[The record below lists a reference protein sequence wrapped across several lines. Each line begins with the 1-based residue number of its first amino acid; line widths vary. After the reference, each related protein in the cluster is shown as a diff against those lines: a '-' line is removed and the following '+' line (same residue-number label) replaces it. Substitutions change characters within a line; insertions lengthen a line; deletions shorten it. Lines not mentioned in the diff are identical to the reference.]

1 MRLQSSVVVHQIPDG
16 GVAQLPITK
25 AAIKGVSISGTDMVL
40 TLADGS
46 QHLLRDFALKV
57 ALQPQLQLNLGGQV
71 LSGKDLMKLVGKV
84 DLSEAT
90 ARVVQSPG
98 SSDDAPAPAPDAK
111 KKASATDA
119 EAADP
124 KAASPDPADATPK
137 PSQPPAPEG
146 IAKAELTSPGGKD
159 ADFRNETPTTLAPPP
174 MVQGS
179 PSAPSGNNNPPP
191 PPPPPPDTIGIKAVW
206 TNVAGQT
213 TSQADGKAVITGA
226 GGSPRSGTDPTP
238 SIQGEREQIL
248 GTTADDRIIGD
259 GASALGQGWARVI
272 TINLSG
278 RLDLTVKSVEIT
290 GLPDNFTVTG
300 ATPSAGGWRL
310 DLPADLA
317 ANGNRLQVTVQ
328 YPIAA
333 DGSPFSPST
342 FDITLKATG
351 TMDGKDIE
359 GSRIIPATLRDVQEP
374 GDMAYSAGGK
384 EGVVFP
390 AFGLGDEI
398 LAGGGNDE
406 VLAGFGHDIVWGQ
419 AGDDT
424 LKGEAGNDTLIG
436 GAGADALDGGS
447 GRDAASYL
455 NSAEGVHIDLAQALA
470 EGGDAQGDKL
480 VDVENLIGSTQQDE
494 LRGDANANRL
504 EGGDGDD
511 TVEGRAG
518 ADTLVGG
525 EGFDTAEYVSST
537 TGVNINLAAST
548 GSGGDA
554 EGDSLVEIEA
564 VVGSE
569 FNDKLVGDAVANQ
582 LSGQGGNDTL
592 DGGAGADTLKG
603 GAGSDTASYA
613 ASTVA
618 VNVSLA
624 TGQGAGGDAD
634 GDRLEDIENL
644 IGSKHAD
651 ELSGNDEAN
660 QLDGGAG
667 DDWLEGNGGA
677 DTLIGGSGTDTAS
690 YLEATAA
697 VVANLG
703 DPSRNTG
710 DAQGDSYTSI
720 ENLEGSE
727 YDDILIGD
735 AGNNILMGVPGN
747 DQLFGA
753 DGADTLVGGA
763 GRDTLDGGAGVDTA
777 SYSGSNE
784 AVTVDLSAGL
794 GAGGDADGDQFSTI
808 ENVVGSRYGDRLI
821 GNAEANLLNGGR
833 GADTLTGGAGADT
846 LMGGDGSDM
855 ADYSTSTTGVVINLS
870 TGQTEGGDAAGDVF
884 EFIENLSGSQGHDA
898 LTGDSSANT
907 LLGNEGDDS
916 LVGAGGN
923 DRLDGGEGDDALDG
937 GTGADTLTGGAGVD
951 TVSYA
956 ASAAAVQVNLSTGV
970 GKGGD
975 AEGDRLQGIENLLG
989 TDANDNFTG
998 NADANRL
1005 DGGKGDDTLEG
1016 GQGADTL
1023 VGGVGRDTAS
1033 YAGAQASVTAHLK
1046 QAQLNSGEA
1055 SGDSYS
1061 EIENLLGSQYADTL
1075 SGNDDDNLLSG
1086 AAGDDR
1092 LAGGLGAD
1100 TLAGGEGGDT
1110 ASYASST
1117 QAVTVDLQDNTGSG
1131 GEAEGDSYD
1140 SIEHLEGSVGS
1151 DKLAGDSN
1159 ANRLSGGEGNDT
1171 LEGRAGADTLDGGSG
1186 EDTASYASAASGVV
1200 ANLTQASLNSG
1211 DAAGDQYTSIE
1222 HLRGSQFAD
1231 SLTGDTNANMLDGGL
1246 GDDVLEG
1253 GQGAD
1258 TLVGGAGNDTA
1269 SYSLAQS
1276 AVLADLANA
1285 ASNSGDAAGDVYTDI
1300 ENLSGSAHDDQ
1311 LRGNEQANRLRGD
1324 AGNDTLVGGLGADT
1338 LEGGSGNDT
1347 VSYASSAAGVS
1358 VDLAAGSALGGE
1370 AQGDQLTGIENL
1382 LGSNQQDSLVGNAV
1396 ANRLEGGDGHDSLD
1410 GGLGAD
1416 TLLGGQGDD
1425 LYSVDNELDSV
1436 QELAGAGTDTVKA
1449 SISYAL
1455 TAQVENLQLLGSEN
1469 LNATGN
1475 VLANVLTGNDGANLM
1490 DGGLGADTLAG
1501 GLGDDTYMVDNAGDQ
1516 VSENAAE
1523 GIDKVIA
1530 SISYRLGSEVEH
1542 LTLTGT
1548 DALNGTGNE
1557 LANRIEGNG
1566 GSNVLDGGSGTDT
1579 LVGGQGD
1586 DSYVV
1591 DHINDVVIELNGQG
1605 QDRVRAS
1612 VSTTLSANV
1621 EELELTGTAHINA
1634 TGNTAANLLTGN
1646 SGNNVLDGGAGV
1658 DTLRGGAGND
1668 SYVVDNAA
1676 DVVEEAA
1683 GEGVDQVLSSVSYAL
1698 GANLEN
1704 LTLTGSADIDGS
1716 GNTEDNTLIG
1726 NEGANRLNGQ
1736 AGADLMAG
1744 GAGDDTYLVDNA
1756 NDVVQ
1761 EEAGNGRDSA
1771 QASLSYTLTD
1781 NVEDLLLLGS
1791 SSIDGTG
1798 NAAANQI
1805 TGNAG
1810 NNRLD
1815 GGAGADTLIG
1825 GSGDDTY
1832 TVDNLGD
1839 RVIEGSGDGT
1849 DTVRSSITWALGANL
1864 ENLTLTGRSAI
1875 HATGNELDNS
1885 LIGNAGANFIDGGR
1899 GADLMMG
1906 GGGDDTYWVDNAADV
1921 VQEASGEGNDTIVS
1935 SLSLTLGEHIDN
1947 LTLTGT
1953 AHLSG
1958 TGNTLANVLS
1968 GNEGNNTLDGKEG
1981 GDTLQGG
1988 LGNDSYVVDSL
1999 DDVVIEELNAGVDVV
2014 QASVSTA
2021 LSDNVEQLR
2030 LTGAEAID
2038 GTGNSL
2044 DNLILGNSAD
2054 NTLDGGSGNDTLE
2067 GGAGND
2073 TYVIDSLDDVVTELT
2088 NKGNDTI
2095 RSTLSTSLGAN
2106 LENLTLLGNANLNAT
2121 GNELANV
2128 LLGNTGNNRLD
2139 GGLGADSMNGGAGN
2153 DLYIVDDSG
2162 DTVTEGLDQG
2172 DDTVQAGVSFTL
2184 GTNIERLT
2192 LTGTDA
2198 LNGTGNALDNVLTGN
2213 RGANTLDGGSGADSM
2228 AGGAGD
2234 DSYVVDNIGDV
2245 VTENPGDGNDTVRS
2259 SVSWALGATLENL
2272 TLTGSD
2278 AINATGNSLANV
2290 LTGNAGN
2297 NLISGGG
2304 GADTLYGGGG
2314 DDTLAPGDNNF
2325 ALADGGS
2332 GFDSVQAD
2340 ALGVANLSS
2349 LASRLSAI
2357 EQIDLRGSTA
2367 TTFSIA
2373 GADLNTAG
2381 LLGADANNRLE
2392 VLTDNV
2398 SGARD
2403 VVLLS
2408 EAEFANVSNMRNA
2421 ADVVLSTGSAGKLFT
2436 AISVGQAG
2444 VAVDANALVLPELD
2458 ELASTWG
2465 RIVDPLTGMAG
2476 LATWVDATD
2485 LNGDGL
2491 AQGAVETDGLRAGG
2505 STLATWSDKSGQ
2517 GNHMVSAAAA
2527 SSPTLTA
2534 NGINGL
2540 STIRFDGNDG
2550 LTSAISYGNTYT
2562 VFAVGTMAGTQNGRL
2577 LNSSTANFLMGWWG
2591 GKQDQYFA
2599 DNWVTNPNTSVVANQ
2614 TKLYA
2619 AVANANSAA
2628 LYSNGVQVPSTGTT
2642 YVGAMGKLSLGGVG
2656 LYNEL
2661 SKGDLGEVM
2670 VFTRALTDTER
2681 QAVEAYLRGK
2691 WTTQS
2696 NSVAPLGTI
2705 GFDDTWTNAKVL
2717 FGSTAADTL
2726 SASYD
2731 LAAARGTGRMDAVL
2745 FGGAGNDTL
2754 TGGARVD
2761 ALYGAEGN
2769 DSLDGGAGA
2778 DWMVGGN
2785 GNDSYVVDSVGDS
2798 VVELAGGGTDT
2809 VNSSVSLRLQLNLE
2823 NLVLAGTTNLSGWG
2837 NNLNN
2842 IVTGNSG
2849 ANDLTGQEGND
2860 TLIGQA
2866 GNDTLRGGIGADSM
2880 VGGTG
2885 DDSYYVD
2892 DAGDVIVEDASAG
2905 TDYVFTSVAMTLPAN
2920 VELVQITGTAN
2931 ISVTG
2936 TSGNDDLRFSTEGGT
2951 QTLIGTAG
2959 NDIYRLY
2966 DYSNGS
2972 LNTAN
2977 QVIEQAGEGTDTL
2990 WVQRNSA
2997 ATAVTVTLPNNVESL
3012 DLSNTWGVSG
3022 VGTAGA
3028 DTLQGTARYGG
3039 YSGNATSL
3047 SGLDGNDTYIVY
3059 TVYTSVIE
3067 TATGGT
3073 DAIDARG
3080 FDYRLPSHVENL
3092 RGNVFGGNIN
3102 LFGNELNNNILA
3114 NGDSNLIDGGA
3125 GADTLDGGAG
3135 DDTYLVDNAADSITD
3150 ASGTDTVRTSL
3161 GSYTLGSSLER
3172 LAFTGTGSNTGV
3184 GNASNN
3190 VLIGN
3195 VGNDNLDG
3203 STGDDTLVGG
3213 HGGADTLQGG
3223 LGNDVLVST
3232 AAQAAT
3238 GVQSGLRA
3246 QYFNNQSWYGTP
3258 VLTRQDATVNFDW
3271 GTGSPAPGVV
3281 NADNFSTRWTGNL
3294 TLSASE
3300 AGTYTFRGMADD
3312 WITVWIDGQMVL
3324 HNGGT
3329 WNNQVTSLP
3338 LVLSAGVHSI
3348 RIDTNEGSGGATA
3361 QLSWAKQ
3368 GASSYSAIPSAN
3380 LSSGT
3385 AVSLDTQGDSLVGG
3399 AGNDTLQGADANDT
3413 LVGGTGDDTYIVSG
3427 GSDII
3432 TELAGEGID
3441 TLQTSATADLSGT
3454 QLENV
3459 NLMGSGNV
3467 NATGNT
3473 LANVL
3478 IGNSGNNLLSGG
3490 DGDDTLQGNSGADTL
3505 QGGVGNDSLM
3515 ADGGSSL
3522 DGGDGNDTLT
3532 LATLWSPKALGNGLA
3547 LWLDAADVDGDG
3559 SREGMAESGL
3569 NAGALTTWID
3579 KSGNGRHAMVTEAFQ
3594 QPQVVQ
3600 GGMNGLATV
3609 RFDGV
3614 NDGMTLSGLPTLN
3627 GNTNSLFW
3635 VQRTSD
3641 TNYMPLTSNNGI
3653 NGWFLIGAI
3662 NEGSTDLAGSG
3673 NLYSTSALYKNGAL
3687 ANWTTRGSVYTG
3699 LNGSTHTVAIVNQP
3713 LGFNG
3718 GLTLANGYN
3727 AGGQV
3732 WNFAGDES
3740 EIIVTT
3746 NTLDLTTRQVM
3757 EGYLAWKWGTQ
3768 ALLPADHPYKTS
3780 APLLYASTGG
3790 SLQGGAGNDTLTGGN
3805 ANDTLDGGIGAD
3817 RLAGGQGDDRYLVDD
3832 AGDVVV
3838 EAAGAG
3844 LDTVLTGLSTTLAAE
3859 VENLTL
3865 TGSSAIDGTG
3875 NSLDN
3880 QLTGNSAN
3888 NTLSGLAGN
3897 DTLDGGA
3904 GADTLAGGTGN
3915 DTYIV
3920 DTLTDQII
3928 EAAGE
3933 GTDTVQA
3940 NVSYL
3945 LAADLE
3951 NLQLTG
3957 SADLTGTGNAVDN
3970 QLTGNSGANLLSG
3983 LDGNDSLNGGTGS
3996 DTLDGGAG
4004 NDSLVGGAGDDLYLL
4019 DAAGDSVVEAV
4030 NEGIDIVQASVSVT
4044 LGANVENLE
4053 LQGSANLDGT
4063 GNSGDNRLSGNSGD
4077 NILSGGSGADTLTGG
4092 LGNDTYVVDSALDV
4106 IQEAAGQGQDSVLSS
4121 VAWVL
4126 ADGLENLTLTGSANI
4141 DGSGNAAA
4149 NVLLGNSGANAL
4161 SGGAGDD
4168 QLDGAAGAD
4177 TLAGGSGDDSY
4188 SVDNAGDVITESAGD
4203 GNDSVSASVSYT
4215 LSAHVEQLSL
4225 LGSADLNATGN
4236 DLNNRLQGN
4245 AGHNRLDGGSGQDTL
4260 VGGAGDDTYVVDNTG
4275 DVVQELADQGQDS
4288 VLASVTYTLSD
4299 NVEDLTLQGAAA
4311 IDGTGNAAANVL
4323 TGNAA
4328 NNRLSGGDGADT
4340 VAGGG
4345 GADTLVG
4352 GRGDDVYLI
4361 DAAGSQI
4368 VEASGEGNDSVLS
4381 SVSWVLSTNVEHL
4394 SLTGANAIDGTGNA
4408 SANQLLGNAA
4418 ANRLDGGAG
4427 ADTLSGGAGDDTY
4440 VVDNLGDVVQEAA
4453 SQGQDTVI
4461 ASISLS
4467 LADNLEN
4474 LSLSGSA
4481 NLTATGN
4488 AAANVLTGNAGN
4500 NTLDGQAGADT
4511 LIGGAGNDVYVVDN
4525 VGDVVTEAAAQ
4536 GTDTVQASVSYS
4548 LATNVENLTLTGT
4561 AAVNATGNTQAN
4573 VLVGNQAANV
4583 LDGGS
4588 GSDTLQGGLG
4598 DDTYV
4603 VDSLSDVITE
4613 NAGEGT
4619 DTVRASVNWTLGTT
4633 LEHLVLTGS
4642 ANLSGTGN
4650 GQANQITG
4658 NSGAN
4663 LLSGLAGNDT
4673 LSAGAGNDTLD
4684 GGSGNDSLVGG
4695 AGDDLYVLDA
4705 AGDSVVE
4712 SADEGNDTVQASISH
4727 TLAAHVENLQ
4737 LQGSANLDGTG
4748 HSGNNVLT
4756 GNRGDNRL
4764 DGGTGADTL
4773 IGGLGNDTYV
4783 VDTALDVVQEQA
4795 GEGTDTVQTDISY
4808 VLADGLENLSLTGSA
4823 DLQGGGNAS
4832 ANTLL
4837 GNSGANLLQ
4846 GAAGND
4852 TLNGGAGADT
4862 LVGGS
4867 GDDSYI
4873 IDQADDVIIETSSEG
4888 SDSVTASISHRLAD
4902 NVEHLTLT
4910 GSADLSG
4917 EGNSLDNVL
4926 IGNSGHNTLVGGGGV
4941 DTLRGGDGD
4950 DSLTLGSAANIGQVD
4965 GGSGTDTLTLLA
4977 PESDIDL
4984 SAWVGQVSNIEQIRL
4999 SDGQAGDSLTVDLN
5013 ALLGLTDANHHLNI
5027 ELDTGDQFQLLGEH
5041 DEGTVSVDANG
5052 FMTVLYQ
5059 VYADPSRSTV
5069 ASTVEV
5075 HYRPEP
5081 VPGG

>member
-1 MRLQSSVVVHQIPDG
+1 MRIQSSVVVHQIPDG
-16 GVAQLPITK
+16 GSVQLPITK
-25 AAIKGVSISGTDMVL
+25 GSIKSVSISGTDMVL

-46 QHLLRDFALKV
+46 RHLLRDFALKV
-57 ALQPQLQLNLGGQV
+57 ALQPQLQLNLGGQTI
-71 LSGKDLMKLVGKV
+71 SGKDLMKLVGKV
-84 DLSEAT
+84 DLSEAS
-90 ARVVQSPG
+90 ARVVQTPG
-98 SSDDAPAPAPDAK
+98 GSTEAPAEDPKKQPTKAEDAPADT
-111 KKASATDA
+111 KAA
-119 EAADP
+119 AADNH
-124 KAASPDPADATPK
+124 DATPK
-137 PSQPPAPEG
+137 PSNPPAPEG
-146 IAKAELTSPGGKD
+146 LAKAELSTASSKD
-159 ADFRNETPTTLAPPP
+159 ADFKSEATPTLAPPP
-174 MVQGS
+174 AVAGT
-179 PSAPSGNNNPPP
+179 PSTPPSNNNPPP

-213 TSQADGKAVITGA
+213 TSQADGKTVITGA
-226 GGSPRSGTDPTP
+226 GGSPRSGSDPTP
-238 SIQGEREQIL
+238 AIQGEREQIL

-310 DLPADLA
+310 DIPADLA

-342 FDITLKATG
+342 FDITLKATS

-419 AGDDT
+419 TGDDT

-436 GAGADALDGGS
+436 GAGADVLDGGS

-455 NSAEGVHIDLAQALA
+455 NSAEGVHIDLAQSLA

-480 VDVENLIGSTQQDE
+480 VDVENLIGSTQQDD
-494 LRGDANANRL
+494 LRGDSNANRL

-511 TVEGRAG
+511 TLEGRAG
-518 ADTLVGG
+518 ADTVLGG
-525 EGFDTAEYVSST
+525 EGFDTAEYLSSA
-537 TGVNINLAAST
+537 TGVSINLAAST

-554 EGDSLVEIEA
+554 EGDSLVEIEG

-582 LSGQGGNDTL
+582 LSGRGGNDTL
-592 DGGAGADTLKG
+592 DGGGGADTLKG
-603 GAGSDTASYA
+603 GAGSDTVTYA
-613 ASTVA
+613 TSTVA

-624 TGQGAGGDAD
+624 TGQGAGGDAED
-634 GDRLEDIENL
+634 DRLEDVENL

-651 ELSGNDEAN
+651 ELSGNDESN
-660 QLDGGAG
+660 QLEGGAG

-677 DTLIGGSGTDTAS
+677 DTLVGGSGTDTAS

-784 AVTVDLSAGL
+784 AVTVDLSAGI

-846 LMGGDGSDM
+846 LMGSDGSDM
-855 ADYSTSTTGVVINLS
+855 ADYSTSATGVVINLS

-951 TVSYA
+951 SVSYA
-956 ASAAAVQVNLSTGV
+956 TSAAAVQVNLSTGV

-989 TDANDNFTG
+989 TDANDNFIG

-1046 QAQLNSGEA
+1046 QAQLNSGDA

-1061 EIENLLGSQYADTL
+1061 EIENLIGSQYADTL
-1075 SGNDDDNLLSG
+1075 GGNDDDNLLSG
-1086 AAGDDR
+1086 GAGDDR

-1110 ASYASST
+1110 ASYAGGT
-1117 QAVTVDLQDNTGSG
+1117 QAVTVDLQANTGSG

-1140 SIEHLEGSVGS
+1140 SIEHLEGGAGS
-1151 DKLAGDSN
+1151 DMLAGDNN
-1159 ANRLSGGEGNDT
+1159 ANRLSGNDSNDT
-1171 LEGRAGADTLDGGSG
+1171 LEGRAGADALDGGSG
-1186 EDTASYASAASGVV
+1186 DDTASYASAAAGVV
-1200 ANLTQASLNSG
+1200 ANLTQASLNTG

-1222 HLRGSQFAD
+1222 RLRGSQFAD
-1231 SLTGDTNANMLDGGL
+1231 TLTGDTNANLLDGGL

-1258 TLVGGAGNDTA
+1258 TLIGGAGSDTA
-1269 SYSLAQS
+1269 SYSMAQS
-1276 AVLADLANA
+1276 AVVADLANA
-1285 ASNSGDAAGDVYTDI
+1285 ASNSGDAAGDVYTDV
-1300 ENLSGSAHDDQ
+1300 EHLSGGAYDDQ
-1311 LRGNEQANRLRGD
+1311 LRGNEQANRLRGE
-1324 AGNDTLVGGLGADT
+1324 AGNDTLAGGLGADT
-1338 LEGGSGNDT
+1338 LDGGSGSDT
-1347 VSYASSAAGVS
+1347 VSYAASTAGVS
-1358 VDLAAGSALGGE
+1358 VDLAAGLALGGE
-1370 AQGDQLTGIENL
+1370 AQGDQLTSIENL
-1382 LGSNQQDSLVGNAV
+1382 LGSNQQDNLVGNAV
-1396 ANRLEGGDGHDSLD
+1396 ANRLEGGAGNDTLD

-1416 TLLGGQGDD
+1416 SLLGGQGDD

-1455 TAQVENLQLLGSEN
+1455 TAQVENLQMQGSDN

-1475 VLANVLTGNDGANLM
+1475 VLANVLTGNDGANLL
-1490 DGGLGADTLAG
+1490 DGGLGADTMAG
-1501 GLGDDTYMVDNAGDQ
+1501 GLGDDTYLVDNAGDQ
-1516 VSENAAE
+1516 VSENASE

-1530 SISYRLGSEVEH
+1530 NISYRLGSEVEH

-1548 DALNGTGNE
+1548 DALNATGNE
-1557 LANRIEGNG
+1557 LANRIEGNS
-1566 GSNVLDGGSGTDT
+1566 GSNVLDGGSGADT
-1579 LVGGQGD
+1579 LLGGQGD

-1621 EELELTGTAHINA
+1621 EELELTGSANINA

-1646 SGNNVLDGGAGV
+1646 SGNNILDGGAGV

-1668 SYVVDNAA
+1668 SYVVDSAA

-1704 LTLTGSADIDGS
+1704 LTLTGSADIDGT
-1716 GNTEDNTLIG
+1716 GNAEDNTLIG
-1726 NEGANRLNGQ
+1726 NDGANRLNGQ

-1761 EEAGNGRDSA
+1761 EAAGSDRDSVLT
-1771 QASLSYTLTD
+1771 SLSYTLSD
-1781 NVEDLLLLGS
+1781 NVEDLLLQGS

-1839 RVIEGSGDGT
+1839 QVIEGSGDGT

-1875 HATGNELDNS
+1875 NATGNELDNT
-1885 LIGNAGANFIDGGR
+1885 IVGNAGANLIDGGR

-1935 SLSLTLGEHIDN
+1935 SLSLTLGDHIDN

-1953 AHLSG
+1953 ANLSG
-1958 TGNTLANVLS
+1958 TGNPLANVLV
-1968 GNEGNNTLDGKEG
+1968 GNEGNNLLDGKEG

-1988 LGNDSYVVDSL
+1988 LGNDTYIVDNADDMVVEASNAGI
-1999 DDVVIEELNAGVDVV
+1999 DVVY
-2014 QASVSTA
+2014 ASVSAA

-2030 LTGAEAID
+2030 LQGTEAID

-2095 RSTLSTSLGAN
+2095 RSSLSTTLGAN

-2128 LLGNTGNNRLD
+2128 LVGNTGNNRLD
-2139 GGLGADSMNGGAGN
+2139 GGLGADSMAGGAGN

-2162 DTVTEGLDQG
+2162 DMVTEGLDQG
-2172 DDTVQAGVSFTL
+2172 DDTVQSGVSFTL
-2184 GTNIERLT
+2184 GSNIERLT

-2198 LNGTGNALDNVLTGN
+2198 INGTGNALDNVLTGN
-2213 RGANTLDGGSGADSM
+2213 RGANTLDGG
-2228 AGGAGD
+2228 AGD
-2234 DSYVVDNIGDV
+2234 DLYEVDNLGDV
-2245 VTENPGDGNDTVRS
+2245 VIENPGDGTDTVRS

-2278 AINATGNSLANV
+2278 AINATGNSSAN
-2290 LTGNAGN
+2290 LIIGNAGN

-2325 ALADGGS
+2325 VLADGGS

-2340 ALGVANLSS
+2340 ALGVSNLSS
-2349 LASRLSAI
+2349 LASRLSGI
-2357 EQIDLRGSTA
+2357 EQLDLRGSTA
-2367 TTFSIA
+2367 TNFSIA
-2373 GADLNTAG
+2373 SADLNRAG
-2381 LLGADANNRLE
+2381 LLGSEANNRLE
-2392 VLTDNV
+2392 VLTDNLN
-2398 SGARD
+2398 GARD

-2421 ADVVLSTGSAGKLFT
+2421 ADVVLSTGSAGKLFN

-2444 VAVDANALVLPELD
+2444 VAVDANALVLPELN

-2465 RIVDPLTGMAG
+2465 RIVDPLTGISG

-2485 LNGDGL
+2485 LNGDGI
-2491 AQGAVETDGLRAGG
+2491 AQGAAETGGLRAGG
-2505 STLATWSDKSGQ
+2505 STLATWTDKSGQ
-2517 GNHMVSAAAA
+2517 GNHMVSAAAG

-2550 LTSAISYGNTYT
+2550 LTSGISYGNTYT
-2562 VFAVGTMAGTQNGRL
+2562 VFAVGNMAGTQNGRL
-2577 LNSSTANFLMGWWG
+2577 LNSSSANFVLGWWG
-2591 GKQDQYFA
+2591 GRQDQYFA
-2599 DNWVTNPNTSVVANQ
+2599 DNWVSNPNTSVVANQ

-2619 AVANANSAA
+2619 AVANANSAT
-2628 LYSNGVQVPSTGTT
+2628 LYSNGVQVPGTGTT
-2642 YVGAMGKLSLGGVG
+2642 YVGAMGRLSLGGVG
-2656 LYNEL
+2656 QYNEL

-2705 GFDDTWTNAKVL
+2705 GFDDAWTNAKVL
-2717 FGSTAADTL
+2717 FGTAAADAL

-2731 LAAARGTGRMDAVL
+2731 LSTARGAGRMDAVL

-2785 GNDSYVVDSVGDS
+2785 GDDSYVVDNLGDS
-2798 VVELAGGGTDT
+2798 VVELEGGGTDT
-2809 VNSSVSLRLQLNLE
+2809 VSSSLSLRLQLNVE
-2823 NLVLAGTTNLSGWG
+2823 NLLLTGTANLSGWG

-2842 IVTGNSG
+2842 NITGNSG
-2849 ANDLTGQEGND
+2849 ANDLTGHEGDD

-2866 GNDTLRGGIGADSM
+2866 GNDTLRGGLGADSM

-2885 DDSYYVD
+2885 DDTYHLD
-2892 DAGDVIVEDASAG
+2892 NAGDVVVEAAGGG
-2905 TDYVFTSVAMTLPAN
+2905 TDYVFTSVSMTLPAN

-2936 TSGNDDLRFSTEGGT
+2936 TSGNDDLRFSTDGGT
-2951 QTLIGTAG
+2951 QTLIGAAG

-2966 DYSNGS
+2966 DYSNGT

-2977 QVIEQAGEGTDTL
+2977 VVTELAGEGTDTF
-2990 WVQRNSA
+2990 WVQRNN
-2997 ATAVTVTLPNNVESL
+2997 TNNAVTVTLPTNVEVL
-3012 DLSNTWGVSG
+3012 DLFNTWGVSG
-3022 VGTAGA
+3022 LGSANTETLVGTS
-3028 DTLQGTARYGG
+3028 RFGG
-3039 YSGNATSL
+3039 YNGNATTL
-3047 SGLDGNDTYIVY
+3047 TGLGGNDTYIVY
-3059 TVYTSVIE
+3059 TLYTSVVE

-3073 DAIDARG
+3073 DTIDARG
-3080 FDYRLPSHVENL
+3080 IDFRLPSFVENL
-3092 RGNVFGGNIN
+3092 TGQYANGNVS
-3102 LFGNELNNNILA
+3102 LFGNDLNNTIIG
-3114 NGDSNLIDGGA
+3114 NGDNNLIDGGI
-3125 GADTLDGGAG
+3125 GADTLGGGTG
-3135 DDTYLVDNAADSITD
+3135 DDTYVVDNAADTITD
-3150 ASGTDTVRTSL
+3150 ASGTETVLTSL
-3161 GSYTLGSSLER
+3161 SRFTLGSSLENLR
-3172 LAFTGTGSNTGV
+3172 FSASSNNTGV

-3203 STGDDTLVGG
+3203 STGDDTLIGG
-3213 HGGADTLQGG
+3213 NGGADTLTGG
-3223 LGNDVLVST
+3223 TGNDVLT
-3232 AAQAAT
+3232 AT
-3238 GVQSGLRA
+3238 GAQTNAGLLNGLLA
-3246 QYFNNQSWYGTP
+3246 QYFNNTNWYGTP
-3258 VLTRQDATVNFDW
+3258 VLTRQDANVNFAW
-3271 GTGSPAPGVV
+3271 GTGSPADGVV
-3281 NADNFSTRWTGNL
+3281 NADNFSARWTGNL
-3294 TLSASE
+3294 TLSALE
-3300 AGTYTFRGMADD
+3300 AGTYTFRSLTDNRVM
-3312 WITVWIDGQMVL
+3312 VWIDGQMVL
-3324 HNGGT
+3324 NNGDVHT
-3329 WNNQVTSLP
+3329 NQVTSLP
-3338 LVLSAGVHSI
+3338 LVLSAGVHTI
-3348 RIDTNEGSGGATA
+3348 RMDAAEGVGGATA

-3368 GASSYSAIPSAN
+3368 GAGSYTAIPNAN
-3380 LSSGT
+3380 LSTGSAAT
-3385 AVSLDTQGDSLVGG
+3385 DTQGDSLVGG
-3399 AGNDTLQGADANDT
+3399 AGNDTLQGSHANDT

-3427 GSDII
+3427 GSDTI

-3454 QLENV
+3454 QLDNI
-3459 NLMGSGNV
+3459 NLVGSGHV
-3467 NATGNT
+3467 NATGNA
-3473 LANVL
+3473 LANAL
-3478 IGNSGNNLLSGG
+3478 TGNSGNNLLDGG
-3490 DGDDTLQGNSGADTL
+3490 DGNDTLQGNGGADTL
-3505 QGGVGNDSLM
+3505 QGGLGNDTLL

-3532 LATLWSPKALGNGLA
+3532 LATVWSPNALGSSLG

-3559 SREGMAESGL
+3559 SREGIAESGL
-3569 NAGALTTWID
+3569 NAGALSTWID
-3579 KSGNGRHAMVTEAFQ
+3579 KSGNGRHAMVADAFQ

-3600 GGMNGLATV
+3600 AGMNGLATV
-3609 RFDGV
+3609 RFDGL

-3627 GNTNSLFW
+3627 GSTNSLFW
-3635 VQRTSD
+3635 VQNTTD
-3641 TNYMPLTSNNGI
+3641 THYMPLTSNNGI

-3662 NEGSTDLAGSG
+3662 TINEGSTDLAGTG
-3673 NLYSTSALYKNGAL
+3673 NLYSTSALYRNGAL

-3699 LNGSTHTVAIVNQP
+3699 LNGSTNTVAIVNQP

-3718 GLTLANGYN
+3718 GLTLANGY
-3727 AGGQV
+3727 GGV
-3732 WNFAGDES
+3732 WNFAGDQS
-3740 EIIVTT
+3740 EVIVTT
-3746 NTLDLTTRQVM
+3746 IALDLATRQIM

-3768 ALLPADHPYKTS
+3768 ALLPADHPYKTA

-3805 ANDTLDGGIGAD
+3805 DNDTLDGGSGAD
-3817 RLAGGQGDDRYLVDD
+3817 RLAGGLGDDRYLVDD

-3844 LDTVLTGLSTTLAAE
+3844 VDTVLTGLSTTLAAE

-3865 TGSSAIDGTG
+3865 TGSSAINGTG
-3875 NSLDN
+3875 NVLDN
-3880 QLTGNSAN
+3880 LLTGNSAN
-3888 NTLSGLAGN
+3888 NSLSGLAGNDTLDGGAGADTLTGGTGNDTYVIDTLTDQIVEAANEGTDTVQASMSYTLASHLENLTLTGSANLSGTGNAVDNVLTGNSGANLLSGLAGN

-3904 GADTLAGGTGN
+3904 GADTLAGGAGN

-3920 DTLTDQII
+3920 DTLTDQIV

-3933 GTDTVQA
+3933 GSDTVQA
-3940 NVSYL
+3940 SVSFVL
-3945 LAADLE
+3945 DTDLE
-3951 NLQLTG
+3951 NLTLTG
-3957 SADLTGTGNAVDN
+3957 SANLSGTGNAVHNVLTGNSGANLLSGLAGNDTLDGGAGADTLAGGAGN
-3970 QLTGNSGANLLSG
+3970 DTYIVDTLTDQIVEAAGDDSDTVQASVSFVLATDLENLTLTGSANLSGTGNAVHNVLTGNSGANLLSG
-3983 LDGNDSLNGGTGS
+3983 LDGNDSLNGGAGS
-3996 DTLDGGAG
+3996 DTLDGGVG
-4004 NDSLVGGAGDDLYLL
+4004 NDSLVGGAGDDTYIV
-4019 DAAGDSVVEAV
+4019 DAVGDSLVEAAS
-4030 NEGIDIVQASVSVT
+4030 EGNDTVQASVSFT
-4044 LGANVENLE
+4044 LGANFENLE
-4053 LQGSANLDGT
+4053 LQGSANLDGS
-4063 GNSGDNRLSGNSGD
+4063 GNSADNRISGNSGK
-4077 NILSGGSGADTLTGG
+4077 NILSGGSGADTLAGG
-4092 LGNDTYVVDSALDV
+4092 LGNDTYVVDSTLDV
-4106 IQEAAGQGQDSVLSS
+4106 IQEAEGQGQDTVLSS

-4126 ADGLENLTLTGSANI
+4126 ADGLENLTLTGSSNI
-4141 DGSGNAAA
+4141 NGGGNAAA

-4168 QLDGAAGAD
+4168 QLDGGAGAD
-4177 TLAGGSGDDSY
+4177 TLTGGSGDDSY
-4188 SVDNAGDVITESAGD
+4188 SVDNAGDVITESTGE
-4203 GNDSVSASVSYT
+4203 GNDSVQSSVSW
-4215 LSAHVEQLSL
+4215 A
-4225 LGSADLNATGN
+4225 LGA
-4236 DLNNRLQGN
+4236 
-4245 AGHNRLDGGSGQDTL
+4245 
-4260 VGGAGDDTYVVDNTG
+4260 
-4275 DVVQELADQGQDS
+4275 
-4288 VLASVTYTLSD
+4288 
-4299 NVEDLTLQGAAA
+4299 NVEHLTLTGASA
-4311 IDGTGNAAANVL
+4311 IDGTGNAL
-4323 TGNAA
+4323 
-4328 NNRLSGGDGADT
+4328 
-4340 VAGGG
+4340 
-4345 GADTLVG
+4345 
-4352 GRGDDVYLI
+4352 
-4361 DAAGSQI
+4361 
-4368 VEASGEGNDSVLS
+4368 
-4381 SVSWVLSTNVEHL
+4381 
-4394 SLTGANAIDGTGNA
+4394 
-4408 SANQLLGNAA
+4408 ANQLLGNSA
-4418 ANRLDGGAG
+4418 ANTLDGGAG

-4440 VVDNLGDVVQEAA
+4440 VVDDAGDVVQEAA

-4467 LADNLEN
+4467 LVNDVE
-4474 LSLSGSA
+4474 SLTLTGTA
-4481 NLTATGN
+4481 NLNATGN
-4488 AAANVLTGNAGN
+4488 SAANVLTGNSGN
-4500 NTLDGQAGADT
+4500 NTLDGLAGADT
-4511 LIGGAGNDVYVVDN
+4511 LIGGLGNDVYVVDN
-4525 VGDVVTEAAAQ
+4525 TGDVVTEAAAQ

-4548 LATNVENLTLTGT
+4548 LAANVENLTLTG
-4561 AAVNATGNTQAN
+4561 AAAINATGNTLGN
-4573 VLVGNQAANV
+4573 VLMGNQAANT
-4583 LDGGS
+4583 LDGDS
-4588 GSDTLQGGLG
+4588 GGDTLQGGLG

-4603 VDSLSDVITE
+4603 VHSLADVITE
-4613 NAGEGT
+4613 NADEGT
-4619 DTVRASVNWTLGTT
+4619 DTVRSSLNWTLGAT
-4633 LEHLVLTGS
+4633 LENLVLTGTS
-4642 ANLSGTGN
+4642 NLSGTGN
-4650 GQANQITG
+4650 AATNQITG

-4705 AGDSVVE
+4705 AGDSVLE
-4712 SADEGNDTVQASISH
+4712 AANEGNDTVQASVSH
-4727 TLAAHVENLQ
+4727 SLGANVENLQ
-4737 LQGSANLDGTG
+4737 LQGNSNLDGTG
-4748 HSGNNVLT
+4748 NSGNNVLT

-4764 DGGTGADTL
+4764 DGGAGADTL
-4773 IGGLGNDTYV
+4773 SGGLGNDTYV
-4783 VDTALDVVQEQA
+4783 VDSA
-4795 GEGTDTVQTDISY
+4795 GDQIVEGAGQGTDSVKAS
-4808 VLADGLENLSLTGSA
+4808 VSWNLGANLENLTLTDNA
-4823 DLQGGGNAS
+4823 NLQGQG
-4832 ANTLL
+4832 NTLNNVL
-4837 GNSGANLLQ
+4837 TGNSGN
-4846 GAAGND
+4846 ND
-4852 TLNGGAGADT
+4852 
-4862 LVGGS
+4862 
-4867 GDDSYI
+4867 
-4873 IDQADDVIIETSSEG
+4873 
-4888 SDSVTASISHRLAD
+4888 
-4902 NVEHLTLT
+4902 
-4910 GSADLSG
+4910 
-4917 EGNSLDNVL
+4917 
-4926 IGNSGHNTLVGGGGV
+4926 LVGGGGV
-4941 DTLRGGDGD
+4941 DTLLGAEGN
-4950 DSLTLGSAANIGQVD
+4950 DSLTLASAGNIGQVD
-4965 GGSGTDTLTLLA
+4965 GGSGYDTLTLLT
-4977 PESDIDL
+4977 PESSIDL
-4984 SAWVGQVSNIEQIRL
+4984 SAWVGQVSNVEQILL
-4999 SDGQAGDSLTVDLN
+4999 SDGTGADNVTVDLN

-5027 ELDTGDQFQLLGEH
+5027 ELDSGDNLLLNGEH
-5041 DEGTVSVDANG
+5041 DDGTVSVDGNG
-5052 FMTVLYQ
+5052 YTTVLYQ
-5059 VYADPSRSTV
+5059 VYADASRSTV
-5069 ASTVEV
+5069 ASTLEV
-5075 HYRPEP
+5075 HYRPD
-5081 VPGG
+5081 PGGGA